1 LEPAVRSGLSFWLQL
16 VVFVLLLGAS
26 GALWFGKEDVT
37 EVFAAITGAEAERER
52 VARPRG
58 QRKVPVVVRRVGLS
72 DNDVVI
78 EAIATA
84 RAKRFVTLYP
94 EAAGEI
100 VQFGVQ
106 AGDRVKGGHVILRL
120 DARTAELA
128 VEVAKVRLVEAER
141 LLARA
146 ARLHKRNVNSQAKVD
161 DARTA
166 MQRTRLELEQAQDAL
181 SRRTMRAPF
190 DGFVGIPKAE
200 TGDRVT
206 TASDIITM
214 DDRSEL
220 LVEIEVPEQYLA
232 RLKVGQ
238 KVVARTPS
246 FGERRFEGVVG
257 KIDSR
262 IDPASRAVTI
272 RAHLPNP
279 DDDLRPGMSFAVEL
293 AIPGETY
300 PTVPELSLQWRNG
313 ESYVWRVRGQTAEK
327 VTVRTVKRRNAVI
340 LVDGDIGEGDLVVFE
355 GVQRVREGRPVSFV
369 APTPPGPSG

>member
-1 LEPAVRSGLSFWLQL
+1 MRSGLSFWLQL